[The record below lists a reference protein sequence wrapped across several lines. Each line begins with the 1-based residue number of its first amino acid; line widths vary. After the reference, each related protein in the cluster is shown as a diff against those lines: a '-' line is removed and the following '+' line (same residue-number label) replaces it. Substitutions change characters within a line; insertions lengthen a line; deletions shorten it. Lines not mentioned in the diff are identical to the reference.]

1 MNLVVFSPQILVVL
15 FYTVSRD
22 PAHCIFKD
30 QLGYFHLSQRKL
42 FIFSFFS
49 NLILLESSSQTA
61 VIVNMT
67 NLFNSTQW
75 DTVSRSSWTGCTNVM
90 STVWSILN
98 HKFVQSWLSW
108 QPSSEAH
115 FLPAVFAIILLPL
128 KAINVFKLKP
138 YQYFSSSSFL

>member
-1 MNLVVFSPQILVVL
+1 MNLGVFPPQISMVL
-15 FYTVSRD
+15 FYAVSRH
-22 PAHCIFKD
+22 PAQCIFKD
-30 QLGYFHLSQRKL
+30 QLGYFHLSQRKW

-61 VIVNMT
+61 VPVIVNMT

-75 DTVSRSSWTGCTNVM
+75 DTVCRSSWTGWTNVM

-108 QPSSEAH
+108 QPPSE
-115 FLPAVFAIILLPL
+115 AVFAIILLPL
-128 KAINVFKLKP
+128 KAINVFKLTP
-138 YQYFSSSSFL
+138 YQFFSSSSFL